1 MKYTA
6 LALLIAVSLS
16 SVSCAGRA
24 TAPSL
29 TGTQNGAPVKT
40 RSINANGGSSSPVK
54 GTYLG
59 RRYHQHPISKL
70 GLTWTDIYSDPA
82 SN

>member
-6 LALLIAVSLS
+6 LALLTAVSLS

-29 TGTQNGAPVKT
+29 TGTHNGAPVMT
-40 RSINANGGSSSPVK
+40 QSSHAAGGSTSPVK

-59 RRYHQHPISKL
+59 RRYFQPPGSKT
-70 GLTWTDIYSDPA
+70 GLAWIDVYGQPG
-82 SN
+82 NN